1 VAAATAGHS
10 GQRQQRG
17 AGTAASG
24 AEAHRR
30 SREQTCDADPPQR
43 TGGTASR
50 QPPVDGSGPSHGAD
64 GTDGALVLF
73 RQTTATRYGV
83 TTDSMSI
90 YNMARMNLTQNF
102 IRLLSKP
109 MANVTYFMRSG
120 TQRGEKEKRSKK
132 SKRKRSKKSRRREE
146 SSDSSVM
153 EVSSDES
160 ESEEEVRKK
169 RRKKDKR
176 PNKRKHAKKAI
187 SSSSDEA
194 SDGSSEDESESSTSS
209 SSGGSGSETAKRNR
223 QEKRRKKRRKHR
235 EMVWQLLA
243 EAWPIEERP
252 MVLRK
257 KNGIGNRSLDELLRY
272 KESLDKQREKR
283 DLGEEV
289 CSKDMKPIRVRYK
302 AQTDDSVKKLHLSR
316 FERQPLTHPKNYFH
330 LIPQKREVVVRNFP
344 MEHLG
349 ITGQVSDVVIGKLHN
364 RKVKLT
370 FDMFAKSTQ
379 KEARGQSKAGKYS
392 NAQQIREGL
401 INYCLML
408 LSLWPHDYAGLVVFK
423 VLNEAN
429 FGEDATSDAKRR
441 AELCA
446 ELFNAVLADN
456 SAKAVH
462 QDYPA
467 VYEQVTA
474 VYNLLDT
481 LAFALLTG
489 WFTSHTYQLLG
500 FKTLYQDLLSETS
513 PNKPDEISYL
523 TYHSLVLVPDCKG
536 RYRLL
541 FVQDAL
547 P

>member
-10 GQRQQRG
+10 GQLRQQRG
-17 AGTAASG
+17 AGAAASG
-24 AEAHRR
+24 DEARRR
-30 SREQTCDADPPQR
+30 SREQTRDAVPPQR
-43 TGGTASR
+43 TGGAASG
-50 QPPVDGSGPSHGAD
+50 QQPVDGSGHGAD
-64 GTDGALVLF
+64 GMDGALVLF

-83 TTDSMSI
+83 TTDSISI
-90 YNMARMNLTQNF
+90 YNIDRTNLTKNF
-102 IRLLSKP
+102 SRWLSKP

-132 SKRKRSKKSRRREE
+132 SKHKRSKKSRRREE

-153 EVSSDES
+153 EISSDES
-160 ESEEEVRKK
+160 ESEVEVRKK

-176 PNKRKHAKKAI
+176 PSKRKHARKAV
-187 SSSSDEA
+187 SSSSEVA
-194 SDGSSEDESESSTSS
+194 SEGSSEDESESSTSS
-209 SSGGSGSETAKRNR
+209 SSGGSGSETAKRKR

-257 KNGIGNRSLDELLRY
+257 KSGIGNRSLDELLRY

-408 LSLWPHDYAGLVVFK
+408 LSLWPHDYAGLVVIK

-462 QDYPA
+462 QDYPC

-474 VYNLLDT
+474 VIT
-481 LAFALLTG
+481 
-489 WFTSHTYQLLG
+489 
-500 FKTLYQDLLSETS
+500 
-513 PNKPDEISYL
+513 
-523 TYHSLVLVPDCKG
+523 C
-536 RYRLL
+536 
-541 FVQDAL
+541 
-547 P
+547 